1 MCVWFAHVEKTRQ
14 LENAQA
20 EIQRLTIANVR
31 MAEKWNG
38 AKALAKVYKT
48 RVGKAN
54 VPKYPLKST
63 HEFHRNHHVSSCLLL
78 FYYFFL

>member
-1 MCVWFAHVEKTRQ
+1 M
-14 LENAQA
+14 
-20 EIQRLTIANVR
+20 TIANVR

-54 VPKYPLKST
+54 VPKYPLKTT
-63 HEFHRNHHVSSCLLL
+63 HEFHRNPSRVRMSTFVLL
-78 FYYFFL
+78 FVFIEQLEQRRK